1 MKKPGRTVRK
11 KPTDRMSAYLIIVFL
26 IVALFTYMIYMP
38 GTSYEGE
45 LPALGDDDH
54 ATAKRFAAHVVELCR
69 NPAGRNFIEKKGLD
83 AARKYIA
90 GQFESSGYEVKF
102 HEYQFNGD
110 AFANIE
116 VELTGISRP
125 KAIIIVGAHYDAV
138 PGAPGANDNGSG
150 VAAILELADR
160 VKDKSFQR
168 TVRFLAF
175 VTEEP
180 PNFMTSNM
188 GSYVYAKK
196 ASKDKENIVAMFSLE
211 TIGYFSD
218 ETGSQHYPLLF
229 NLFYPNKG
237 NFIAFV
243 GNLSSR
249 KLITKSIQ
257 LFRENSTFP
266 SEGIAAPAF
275 IPGIGWSDHWSFWK
289 HGYPAIMITD
299 TAPYRYPAYHSS
311 EDTPEKVNYEKM
323 VYVVKGIEK
332 MIQKFLH

>member
-1 MKKPGRTVRK
+1 MLV
-11 KPTDRMSAYLIIVFL
+11 YLVIVFL
-26 IVALFTYMIYMP
+26 VVALFTYMIYMP
-38 GTSYEGE
+38 GKSFEGE
-45 LPALGDDDH
+45 LPVLNDVDH
-54 ATAKRFAAHVVELCR
+54 ATAKRFEAHVTELCR

-90 GQFESSGYEVKF
+90 GQFESSGYQVKF
-102 HEYQFNGD
+102 HEYELNGGVV
-110 AFANIE
+110 ANIE
-116 VELTGISRP
+116 VELTGTSLP
-125 KAIIIVGAHYDAV
+125 EEIIIVGAHYDAV

-160 VKDKSFQR
+160 FKDKSFQR

-175 VTEEP
+175 VNEEP
-180 PNFMTSNM
+180 PNSMTGSM
-188 GSYVYAKK
+188 GSYVYAKNAAK
-196 ASKDKENIVAMFSLE
+196 EKDNIIAMFSLE

-218 ETGSQHYPLLF
+218 ETGSQLYPILF
-229 NLFYPNKG
+229 SLFYPNKG

-249 KLITKSIQ
+249 KLITRSIQ

-275 IPGIGWSDHWSFWK
+275 IPGISWSDHWSFWQL
-289 HGYPAIMITD
+289 GYPAIMITD
-299 TAPYRYPAYHSS
+299 TAPYRYPAYHTS
-311 EDTPEKVNYEKM
+311 EDTPEKVDYKKM

-332 MIQKFLH
+332 VIQEFLH

>member
-1 MKKPGRTVRK
+1 MI
-11 KPTDRMSAYLIIVFL
+11 AYLVIFFL

-38 GTSYEGE
+38 GRSYEGE
-45 LPALGDDDH
+45 LPAFDDADH
-54 ATAKRFAAHVVELCR
+54 ATARRFEAHVTELCK

-90 GQFESSGYEVKF
+90 GQFESSGYQVKF
-102 HEYQFNGD
+102 HEYQLNGD
-110 AFANIE
+110 AVANIE
-116 VELTGISRP
+116 VELTGTSRP
-125 KAIIIVGAHYDAV
+125 KEIIIVGAHYDAV

-160 VKDKSFQR
+160 FKDKSFQH

-175 VTEEP
+175 VNEEP
-180 PNFMTSNM
+180 PNAMTGNM

-196 ASKDKENIVAMFSLE
+196 VAKDKENIIAMFSLE

-218 ETGSQHYPLLF
+218 ETGSQHYPPFF
-229 NLFYPNKG
+229 NLFYPRKG

-243 GNLSSR
+243 SNLSSR
-249 KLITKSIQ
+249 GLVSKSIRS
-257 LFRENSTFP
+257 FRMHATFP

-275 IPGIGWSDHWSFWK
+275 IPGISWSDHWSFWK

-299 TAPYRYPAYHSS
+299 TAPYRYPAYHTS
-311 EDTPEKVNYEKM
+311 EDTPDKVDYEKM

-332 MIQKFLH
+332 MIQEFLH

>member
-1 MKKPGRTVRK
+1 M
-11 KPTDRMSAYLIIVFL
+11 YLFLTLVLVLAVF
-26 IVALFTYMIYMP
+26 FTYMIYMP
-38 GTSYEGE
+38 GKSYKGE
-45 LPALGDDDH
+45 LPAFDDVDH
-54 ATAKRFAAHVVELCR
+54 ATAKRFMAHVTELCR

-102 HEYQFNGD
+102 HEYQLNGD
-110 AFANIE
+110 AVANIE

-160 VKDKSFQR
+160 FKDKSFQH

-175 VTEEP
+175 VNEEP
-180 PNFMTSNM
+180 PNSMTGNM

-196 ASKDKENIVAMFSLE
+196 IAEDKENIIAMFSLE

-218 ETGSQHYPLLF
+218 ETGSQHYPPFF
-229 NLFYPNKG
+229 NLFYPKKG

-243 GNLSSR
+243 SNLGSR
-249 KLITKSIQ
+249 GLVTKSIRS
-257 LFRENSTFP
+257 FREHSTFP

-275 IPGIGWSDHWSFWK
+275 IPGISWSDHWSFWK

-299 TAPYRYPAYHSS
+299 TAPYRYPAYHTS
-311 EDTPEKVNYEKM
+311 EDTPEKVDYEKM

-332 MIQKFLH
+332 MIQEFLH

>member
-1 MKKPGRTVRK
+1 
-11 KPTDRMSAYLIIVFL
+11 
-26 IVALFTYMIYMP
+26 MIYMP
-38 GTSYEGE
+38 GKSYEGE
-45 LPALGDDDH
+45 LPAFDDTDH
-54 ATAKRFAAHVVELCR
+54 ATAKRFEAHVIELCR

-90 GQFESSGYEVKF
+90 GQFESSGYQVKF
-102 HEYQFNGD
+102 HEYLLNSD

-116 VELTGISRP
+116 VELTGTSLP
-125 KAIIIVGAHYDAV
+125 KEIIIVGAHYDAV

-150 VAAILELADR
+150 IAAILELADR
-160 VKDKSFQR
+160 FKDKSFQH

-175 VTEEP
+175 VNEEP
-180 PNFMTSNM
+180 PNFMTGNM

-196 ASKDKENIVAMFSLE
+196 LAKDKENIIAMFSLE

-218 ETGSQHYPLLF
+218 ETGSQHYPPFF
-229 NLFYPNKG
+229 NLFYPKEG

-243 GNLSSR
+243 SNLSSR
-249 KLITKSIQ
+249 GLVAKSIRS
-257 LFRENSTFP
+257 FRAHSTFP
-266 SEGIAAPAF
+266 SEGIVAPAF

-299 TAPYRYPAYHSS
+299 TAPYRYPAYHTS
-311 EDTPEKVNYEKM
+311 EDKPEKVDYEKM

-332 MIQKFLH
+332 MIQEFLH